1 MILGIGIDCE
11 EIKRVESLCNN
22 THFIKR
28 FFTDKEILLFSQK
41 NNSPKTIT
49 ANFCGKEAFSK
60 AIGTGIRG
68 FSLKDIEILRDDFG
82 KPYINLYNSLKHYCE
97 ENNIYISFSHTDSIA
112 SAFVIIERK

>member
-11 EIKRVESLCNN
+11 EIKRVEKLCTD

-28 FFTDKEILLFSQK
+28 FFTDKEISFFAEK
-41 NNSPKTIT
+41 NNSSKTIT

-68 FSLKDIEILRDDFG
+68 FSLKDIEILRDDLG
-82 KPYINLYNSLKHYCE
+82 KPYINLYNSLKIYGE
-97 ENNIYISFSHTDSIA
+97 ENDIHISLTHTDSIA
-112 SAFVIIERK
+112 SAFVVIERK